1 MLLLKERY
9 CKLSENKRTEIWVK
23 LMTAG
28 AKSGCHQMPKRSF
41 FIHGCQFPVCARC
54 TGVLIGYLLA
64 LIVLPFYLLSVKLCI
79 LFCGIMFADWFIQ
92 FLKIR
97 ESTNIRRLISGI
109 LGGYGVFSFYI
120 NIILFF
126 IEQIVL

>member
-1 MLLLKERY
+1 MPSPKETY
-9 CKLSENKRTEIWVK
+9 CKLSEEKCTEIWVK
-23 LMTAG
+23 LMTIG
-28 AKSGCHQMPKRSF
+28 AKSGCHQMPERSF
-41 FIHGCQFPVCARC
+41 FIHGFQFPVCARC

-64 LIVLPFYLLSVKLCI
+64 LIIFSFYLMPVKWCV
-79 LFCGIMFADWFIQ
+79 LFCGIMLADWLIQ
-92 FLKIR
+92 FLKIH